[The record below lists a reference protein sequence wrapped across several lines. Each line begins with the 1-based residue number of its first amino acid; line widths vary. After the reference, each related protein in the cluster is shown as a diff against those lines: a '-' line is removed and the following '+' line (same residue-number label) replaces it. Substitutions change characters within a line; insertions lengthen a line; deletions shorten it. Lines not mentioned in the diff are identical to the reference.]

1 MILVDTSILIGWLRD
16 EQSEKV
22 SFLQKTQKPEEI
34 LIADV
39 VLLEM
44 LQGAR
49 DDIHAAKI
57 QRLLSRFENV
67 ELLNW
72 DIAVKAARN
81 FRLLRNLGI
90 TIRKANDLIIGTFCI
105 EHGHLLLHNDRDFLP
120 MVQHLGLQEF

>member
-22 SFLQKTQKPEEI
+22 SFLQKTQNPEEI

-120 MVQHLGLQEF
+120 MVQHLGLQEL